1 MEPKDRKEEAM
12 KANEFMV
19 GDWVDIFPDYCQ
31 VLSIGKH
38 NKIHTTTVNGH
49 KVEGNIG
56 LFITEKILCDNGFS
70 HWFDDFDH
78 DDNCWLLDV
87 DETEITLVKVNDV
100 DWTLRMQ
107 RGPEKAIS
115 LTINYVHELQHA
127 AKLIGLSFWADDLKI
142 KMPWKS
148 E

>member
-1 MEPKDRKEEAM
+1 MAM

-38 NKIHTTTVNGH
+38 NKIYTTTVSGH

-56 LFITEKILCDNGFS
+56 LFITEKILSDIGCS
-70 HWFDDFDH
+70 HWFDFES
-78 DDNCWLLDV
+78 DDDCWLLDV
-87 DETEITLVKVNDV
+87 EDTEITLVKLNNIE
-100 DWTLRMQ
+100 WTLRMQ

-115 LTINYVHELQHA
+115 LTIKYVHELQHA
-127 AKLIGLSFWADDLKI
+127 ARLMGLSLWADYLKI
-142 KMPWKS
+142 KMP
-148 E
+148 